1 MVCCLQYDTSK
12 ELEISRLENES
23 LKREMKDLKKALEE
37 REIKVLIFSFVICTQ
52 KKALCNFSRYK
63 HHDIYM
69 HSITLHYLI
78 IFHIYVTLNKV
89 MLNINHVTYWQ
100 CSFRRKCNPCSATVT
115 ETERRSFNSV
125 VMSIVIRFEHSHQF

>member
-1 MVCCLQYDTSK
+1 
-12 ELEISRLENES
+12 
-23 LKREMKDLKKALEE
+23 MKDLKKALEE